1 MPGQDCLLKCLDDKA
16 VKAYLEYQIDLAI
29 LLGSDR
35 ERATKEQ
42 TLAVQLEINLAEVL
56 QSVYYLL
63 TDNLYAQKS
72 NIMQISRSAENLF
85 YSLTVK
91 ELSKKVPGIPWQDYI
106 NEILSP
112 YYVIT
117 KDERIITINTDY
129 LWKLVD
135 FLSKTPKG
143 FVLNIS
149 I

>member
-91 ELSKKVPGIPWQDYI
+91 ELSKKVPGIP
-106 NEILSP
+106 
-112 YYVIT
+112 
-117 KDERIITINTDY
+117 
-129 LWKLVD
+129 
-135 FLSKTPKG
+135 
-143 FVLNIS
+143 
-149 I
+149 